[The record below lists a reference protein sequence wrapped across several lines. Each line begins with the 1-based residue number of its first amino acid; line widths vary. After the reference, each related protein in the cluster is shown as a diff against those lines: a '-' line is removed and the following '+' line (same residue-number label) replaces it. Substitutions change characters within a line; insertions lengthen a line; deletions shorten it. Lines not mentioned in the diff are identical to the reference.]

1 MVSQRCINAVVD
13 ALRKIGITYKTVE
26 LGVISGIKEM
36 SNNQKETFQLAL
48 KNIGLELIEEKKDN
62 MVEQIKIAIIESIF
76 STQEKF
82 KSSYSSFLSKK
93 LNHNY
98 TYLSNLFTK
107 IEGHTISQYIIKQ
120 RIERVKELIQYKE
133 LSFSEIAFKLNYS
146 SIGHLSNQ
154 FKKMTG
160 TTLSYY
166 RMYINKRIT
175 MIDAI

>member
-154 FKKMTG
+154 FKKITG

-166 RMYINKRIT
+166 RMYIDSRTVNIET
-175 MIDAI
+175 I

>member
-36 SNNQKETFQLAL
+36 SNNQKETFQLTL

-154 FKKMTG
+154 FKKITG